1 MLSLHIE
8 TFRLLISLYI
18 YIYYIYIYIYNTLKS
33 EKTLNLIPWQTITM
47 TTVMASIQFGNFS
60 YVNKTSS
67 ANDKIGKQHNQH
79 LGSQLVKLQKKFKT
93 LPVEMMR

>member
-18 YIYYIYIYIYNTLKS
+18 YIYYIYIYNTLKS